1 MVPLLFVYWCLS
13 FRHPLRRDILLVALS
28 NGCMGSY
35 KLVLDS
41 TEPELHFIENAKLFP
56 DTSLVLSLAPRT
68 VSDSIL
74 ATLSTGEVAVVS
86 QVNGNIETTR
96 TWQAHDL
103 EVWCSAWKTPNIVLT
118 GGDDALLRTWDIRED
133 IVSQTMV
140 SKWFIPCEVDPDFQ
154 SQCGSNFNSPVDG
167 EYLSYGIV

>member
-1 MVPLLFVYWCLS
+1 
-13 FRHPLRRDILLVALS
+13 LVALS
-28 NGCMGSY
+28 NGCVGSY

-41 TEPELHFIENAKLFP
+41 TEPELRFVENARLFP
-56 DTSLVLSLAPRT
+56 DTSLVLSLAPST

-74 ATLSTGEVAVVS
+74 VTLSTGEVAVVTLA
-86 QVNGNIETTR
+86 NGNMETTR

-118 GGDDALLRTWDIRED
+118 GGDDALLRIWDLRED
-133 IVSQTMV
+133 IVTQTMV
-140 SKWFIPCEVDPDFQ
+140 SKWFIPREVDPDFQ
-154 SQCGSNFNSPVDG
+154 SQCWSNFNTPVDG